1 LILALKLRRTRG
13 TSKLGGADPACC
25 GHHCRPD
32 NWCCTGW
39 TEGHAHDSGRF
50 DDRWRPDPPSA
61 ERAAFL
67 DGLRGLAYITGQ
79 NIIIE
84 YRIEYR
90 SAAWNRELLSRLA
103 AQLVELGVD
112 LILATGPQATR
123 AARGATQKIPIVM
136 IACGALDTGLV
147 SSLARHGEPART
159 EPAWALAHEGDRR
172 IVIREDVLDRLLPRY
187 GARRPRSWTWRPETF
202 RPPGTPDSDCQPP
215 LSNDFGSFSE
225 LSVASDEGVP

>member
-1 LILALKLRRTRG
+1 LILALKLRLTRG

-25 GHHCRPD
+25 GHYRRPD

-67 DGLRGLAYITGQ
+67 DGLRGLGYITGQ

-103 AQLVELGVD
+103 AQLVELGAD

-123 AARGATQKIPIVM
+123 AAREATQKIPIVM
-136 IACGALDTGLV
+136 IASGALETGLV
-147 SSLARHGEPART
+147 PSLARHGGQRHRIQCEPART

-187 GARRPRSWTWRPETF
+187 GARRPRSWTSRPETF
-202 RPPGTPDSDCQPP
+202 RPDESRNTRQR
-215 LSNDFGSFSE
+215 LS
-225 LSVASDEGVP
+225 ATTQQ